1 MRSSRFV
8 AILLTILGF
17 AFSTSAEEG
26 MWTLNNFPAAKVKEQ
41 FGFAPD
47 AKWLEH
53 ARLSSARFGNGCSSS
68 FVSGNGLLMTN
79 HHCATACI
87 QDLSTPENDLLS
99 KGFYAKTAA
108 EEKRCPGL
116 EVQRLEQIEDVTERM
131 TAASPELSPFR

>member
-1 MRSSRFV
+1 MFPAIGRVVFCHNSDASHRAGLQQTYAIIGEMRSSRFV
-8 AILLTILGF
+8 AILFTFLGF
-17 AFSTSAEEG
+17 IFSTSAEEG
-26 MWTLNNFPAAKVKEQ
+26 MWTLNNFPTAKVKEQ

-87 QDLSTPENDLLS
+87 Q
-99 KGFYAKTAA
+99 
-108 EEKRCPGL
+108 
-116 EVQRLEQIEDVTERM
+116 
-131 TAASPELSPFR
+131 